1 MVLVRFDL
9 VSRESMLR
17 GLFSVQGG
25 EAILPFVHLFYG
37 VPSTY
42 MWQDNSGDIHEV
54 YQGQGG
60 EQGDAL
66 MPALFCLGQHYAL
79 AAVQQGVGRE
89 RTVVRVS
96 RRHLRLL
103 QSRQN
108 CPDLQH
114 TFAENCGCIRAS
126 KSIWGK
132 PKFGTEE
139 ESSPQDGRGWPQMP
153 KRLILMQ
160 LCGGATAHFL
170 SRIKGLLVLGT
181 SLGSPEFVDKELGKV
196 ASKQQMLLNRIP
208 HVSDMQCAW
217 LLLLFCASPH
227 PNYILRMHLCTSQF
241 AIRHDDSVK
250 RCFEQSPQ
258 TDETTQ
264 TCRW

>member
-1 MVLVRFDL
+1 MVCPPHICGKIIP
-9 VSRESMLR
+9 ET
-17 GLFSVQGG
+17 
-25 EAILPFVHLFYG
+25 
-37 VPSTY
+37 STKSTRAKGA
-42 MWQDNSGDIHEV
+42 NR
-54 YQGQGG
+54 
-60 EQGDAL
+60 GDAL
-66 MPALFCLGQHYAL
+66 MPALFCLGQHYVL
-79 AAVQQGVGRE
+79 AAVQQELGGNERLFAFLDDIYVSCSPGRIVPIFN
-89 RTVVRVS
+89 TPSS
-96 RRHLRLL
+96 RIV
-103 QSRQN
+103 
-108 CPDLQH
+108 DA
-114 TFAENCGCIRAS
+114 FAHPNQFG
-126 KSIWGK
+126 GK
-132 PKFGTEE
+132 PKFGTEQ

-170 SRIKGLLVLGT
+170 WRIKGLLVLGT

-227 PNYILRMHLCTSQF
+227 PNYILRMHLCASQF